1 MPDYEA
7 MILERQEAYE
17 ACGDCDSDCC
27 QGCVHAGYCPD
38 YSEGDVYGREVIRRN
53 D

>member
-17 ACGDCDSDCC
+17 ACGDCAGDCQEC
-27 QGCVHAGYCPD
+27 IHAGFCPD
-38 YSEGDVYGREVIRRN
+38 YSEDDVYGKEVLTI
-53 D
+53 